1 MNKFGTTGRI
11 KLRKEDLRLLVNLS
25 PSEIKSWKKY
35 GGFGFDNTNPNT
47 RKQIVDEIKRRL
59 EVLKK

>member
-1 MNKFGTTGRI
+1 MNKFATTGRI

-35 GGFGFDNTNPNT
+35 GGFGLDNTNPNT